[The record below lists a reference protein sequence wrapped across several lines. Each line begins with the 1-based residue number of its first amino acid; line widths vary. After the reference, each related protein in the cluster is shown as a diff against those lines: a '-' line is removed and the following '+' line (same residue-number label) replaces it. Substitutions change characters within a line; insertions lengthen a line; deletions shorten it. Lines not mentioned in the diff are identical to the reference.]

1 MLSRTTLRNL
11 TILAGS
17 ATSILAAMAI
27 SPALPE
33 MAEAFSGTPNADF
46 LVRLTLS
53 MPALFIAVGSL
64 FAGDLLDRW
73 GRKPV
78 LIVSLLLY
86 GLAGTAAFF
95 MDSLSAILVSRAFL
109 GLAVA
114 GIMSGFTTLIL
125 DYFEGSELNRF
136 LGLQGA
142 VIGMGGMVFL
152 YLAGLLADIGWQYP
166 FLIHLYAFLVL
177 PGVLLFIDEPEKAAV
192 DSDAPIKKVS
202 FPWRKFAP
210 VYATAFVGMAIFY
223 IFPVQIP
230 FYLAANGGSS
240 SSQIG
245 LALSLQTLA
254 SVIFALQYQHLKA
267 RYSFYAIFSFAFL
280 TFSISYLIVAASAAY
295 AIVTIGLFIGGI
307 GIGLFPI
314 SSSGWLAALAPAAV
328 RGKAVGGLT
337 SMFFLGQFFSP
348 VISQPLVSRIGFSA
362 TFVLTGAAALLIA
375 LLFAVG
381 AARQK
386 QAAVPLVDPSN

>member
-1 MLSRTTLRNL
+1 MLSRTTLRNI

-17 ATSILAAMAI
+17 VTAIMAAMAI
-27 SPALPE
+27 SPALPG
-33 MAEAFSGTPNADF
+33 MAEAFSSTPNADF

-53 MPALFIAVGSL
+53 TPALFIALGSIFVGE
-64 FAGDLLDRW
+64 LLDRW

-95 MDSLSAILVSRAFL
+95 LDSLSAILVSRALL

-114 GIMSGFTTLIL
+114 GIMSGFSTLIL
-125 DYFEGSELNRF
+125 DYFTGSELNRF

-166 FLIHLYAFLVL
+166 FLIHLYAFLIL

-192 DSDAPIKKVS
+192 DSNSAVEKVH
-202 FPWRKFAP
+202 FPWRRLAP
-210 VYATAFVGMAIFY
+210 VYATAFIGMAIFY

-230 FYLAANGGSS
+230 FYLSANGAIS

-267 RYSFYAIFSFAFL
+267 RYSFHAIFSFSFL
-280 TFSISYLIVAASAAY
+280 TFSISYLIVAASAVY
-295 AIVTIGLFIGGI
+295 AIVIVGLFIGGI
-307 GIGLFPI
+307 GIGLFPV
-314 SSSGWLAALAPAAV
+314 SSSGWLAALAPAEV

-348 VISQPLVSRIGFSA
+348 IISQPLVSSIGFSA
-362 TFVLTGAAALLIA
+362 TFVVTGAAALLIA
-375 LLFAVG
+375 LLFAVS

-386 QAAVPLVDPSN
+386 QAPEPMIDPNI